1 MIKVNI
7 DRAIIIKNKDS
18 EKPNGKYSS
27 YKYSSPGIACKKLLA
42 DAISANQGQQRV
54 SCEMSVRRLG
64 YW

>member
-42 DAISANQGQQRV
+42 DAISANQG
-54 SCEMSVRRLG
+54 
-64 YW
+64 

>member
-27 YKYSSPGIACKKLLA
+27 YKYSSSVIACKKLLA
-42 DAISANQGQQRV
+42 DAISAN
-54 SCEMSVRRLG
+54 
-64 YW
+64 